1 MRVDTQL
8 DVRPLGGYSVKTE
21 TTTDDI
27 NAYLR
32 SQGATNEP
40 ETIIEASSE
49 PIESVSYTTTEPIKK
64 TSKEANAFPIHVLP
78 QVPREY
84 FKSLNIAQGMNID
97 FMATTFLTEV
107 SGLFG
112 NSKRLE
118 IEYGRSVQMNMY
130 SANVGNSG
138 DGKTPASN
146 YASSPFKDRD
156 NIKVKEYREELSKW
170 NSEGDAPRPVNKA
183 YQVKDV
189 TPEMRFIKMQNVPR
203 GVHQS
208 VDELATIFEQESKE
222 NTSSVLLSAW
232 SNEGLK
238 QERASQH
245 IQDRFVTRAGFSISG
260 GIQPKVL
267 YNNYDKGKAN
277 GLMARFLF
285 AFPTPKLV
293 LRTTSRKARR
303 EALISSEIYDKY
315 VGDLFSDSQVD
326 GFEWRYDDT
335 GKIVIENTHVYTE
348 EAEEYFM
355 QLTNESKLLSNHADT
370 NTSMIAVLTKMEDYR
385 AKFSLLLHILH
396 KEQGNEVGIKYVM
409 MAQEL
414 CEYYLYCHNKLFTDK
429 KNTEGL
435 SNIVKDNSL
444 SKAQK
449 AKLAKEQGYSITA
462 TARAL
467 GVSESSVKNYRRA

>member
-1 MRVDTQL
+1 MRVDTHT
-8 DVRPLGGYSVKTE
+8 DAMPLGGYNANTHLTNE
-21 TTTDDI
+21 QI
-27 NAYLR
+27 NAKLNGLTI
-32 SQGATNEP
+32 SNDIEP
-40 ETIIEASSE
+40 IIETPVEA
-49 PIESVSYTTTEPIKK
+49 PK
-64 TSKEANAFPIHVLP
+64 TLSKDLSTFPIHVLP
-78 QVPREY
+78 QTPREY
-84 FKSLNIAQGMNID
+84 FQSLSIAQGMNID

-146 YASSPFKDRD
+146 YASKPFKDRD
-156 NIKVKEYREELSKW
+156 NVLVQDYKSKLADW
-170 NSEGDAPRPVNKA
+170 SPQGDTPKPTNKA
-183 YQVKDV
+183 YQINDV
-189 TPEMRFIKMQNVPR
+189 TPEMRFTKMQNVQR
-203 GVHQS
+203 GIHQS
-208 VDELATIFEQESKE
+208 VDELATVFEQGAKE
-222 NTSSVLLSAW
+222 DSASVLLSAW
-232 SNEGLK
+232 SNENLK
-238 QERASQH
+238 QERVSES
-245 IQDRFVTRAGFSISG
+245 IKDRFVTKAGFSISG

-303 EALISSEIYDKY
+303 EALVSSKLYDQY
-315 VGDLFSDSQVD
+315 IGGLFSDSQVD
-326 GFEWRYDDT
+326 GFEWSYDAT
-335 GKIVIENTHVYTE
+335 GKLDIQPTHVYTE

-355 QLTNESKLLSNHADT
+355 QLTNKFKLVANDSNT
-370 NTSMIAVLTKMEDYR
+370 NTSMIAVLSKMEDYR

-396 KEQGNEVGIKYVM
+396 REQGTEVGIEYVK

-414 CEYYLYCHNKLFTDK
+414 CDYYLYCHNKLFTDK

-435 SNIVKDNSL
+435 SNIAKDNNL
-444 SKAQK
+444 SRNQKVKLAQK
-449 AKLAKEQGYSITA
+449 QGYSIKETA
-462 TARAL
+462 DAL
-467 GVSESSVKNYRRA
+467 GLSPSTIKTERRN